1 MTLKSP
7 KVVLVLALMLAASMW
22 CYVDLVL
29 VPYEKADAILSGRP
43 RGNLSDLYPRWLGAR
58 ELLLHGR
65 NPYAPQI
72 TREIQ
77 EGYYGRAI
85 NPALRNDPTDQQGF
99 AYPVYVTFLLAPT
112 VRLPF
117 PLVQAGFRWLLVL
130 LVAASVPL
138 WLYALRWK
146 VSVVSMM
153 TGIVLALGSFPAV
166 QGIKLQQ
173 LTLLACSLLAA
184 SAASL
189 VAGQPVLGGIL
200 LALATI
206 KPQLAVPFV
215 CWLALWTVSNWRSRQ
230 RFAWSFLLG
239 MTVLMAGGEIL
250 LPGWIGQFR
259 AATLAYLDYAG
270 GKSLL
275 DLALGPSIGR
285 YAAAFVVILVAAFC
299 WYTRRE
305 PADSEPFRWTLVVVS
320 TATLTVIPTFAPYN
334 QLLLL
339 PAIMVLLRS
348 TSVLSR
354 TGKLHRLSLALA
366 GIIICAPWFA
376 TLLLNFLLI
385 FMSQARV
392 ERAWAVPL
400 WTSWITPFPVLAAVA
415 LGSMVIFKS
424 RSTEASSVAR

>member
-1 MTLKSP
+1 
-7 KVVLVLALMLAASMW
+7 
-22 CYVDLVL
+22 
-29 VPYEKADAILSGRP
+29 
-43 RGNLSDLYPRWLGAR
+43 
-58 ELLLHGR
+58 
-65 NPYAPQI
+65 
-72 TREIQ
+72 
-77 EGYYGRAI
+77 
-85 NPALRNDPTDQQGF
+85 
-99 AYPVYVTFLLAPT
+99 
-112 VRLPF
+112 
-117 PLVQAGFRWLLVL
+117 
-130 LVAASVPL
+130 L

-146 VSVVSMM
+146 VSAVSMM

-239 MTVLMAGGEIL
+239 MTVLIAGGEIL

-259 AATLAYLDYAG
+259 AATVAYLDYAG

-285 YAAAFVVILVAAFC
+285 FAAVFVVILVAAFC

-305 PADSEPFRWTLVVVS
+305 PADSEPFRWTLAVVS

-354 TGKLHRLSLALA
+354 RGKLHRLSLALA
-366 GIIICAPWFA
+366 GIIICAPWLA
-376 TLLLNFLLI
+376 TLLLDFLLI

>member
-1 MTLKSP
+1 MTVKCP

-29 VPYEKADAILSGRP
+29 VPYEKADAILTGRP

-99 AYPVYVTFLLAPT
+99 AYPVYVAFLLAPT

-117 PLVQAGFRWLLVL
+117 PLVRAGFRWVLVL

-138 WLYALRWK
+138 WLYALRWR
-146 VSVVSMM
+146 VSAFSMM
-153 TGIVLALGSFPAV
+153 TGMLLALGSFPAV

-239 MTVLMAGGEIL
+239 MTVLIAGGEIL

-259 AATLAYLDYAG
+259 AATVAYLDYAG

-285 YAAAFVVILVAAFC
+285 FAAVFVVILVAAFG

-305 PADSEPFRWTLVVVS
+305 PADSEPFRWTLAVVS

-354 TGKLHRLSLALA
+354 RGKLHRLSLALA
-366 GIIICAPWFA
+366 GIIICAPWLA
-376 TLLLNFLLI
+376 TLLLDFLLI
-385 FMSQARV
+385 FMLQARV

>member
-1 MTLKSP
+1 
-7 KVVLVLALMLAASMW
+7 VLALALALAAGMW

-29 VPYEKADAILSGRP
+29 VPYEKAEAILSGRP

-65 NPYAPQI
+65 SPYAPEV

-77 EGYYGRAI
+77 QGYYGRAI

-99 AYPVYVTFLLAPT
+99 AYPVYVTLLLAPT

-117 PLVQAGFRWLLVL
+117 PLVQAGFRWILVF
-130 LVAASVPL
+130 LVAVSVPL
-138 WLYALRWK
+138 WLHALRWR

-153 TGIVLALGSFPAV
+153 TGIALALGSFPAV

-173 LTLLACSLLAA
+173 LTLLVCALLAG
-184 SAASL
+184 SAALL
-189 VAGQPVLGGIL
+189 VAGRPFLAGIL
-200 LALATI
+200 LALATV
-206 KPQLAVPFV
+206 KPQLAAPFA
-215 CWLALWTVSNWRSRQ
+215 CWLALWTASHWRSRQ
-230 RFAWSFLLG
+230 RLAWSFLI
-239 MTVLMAGGEIL
+239 TMALLILGGEIL

-259 AATLAYLDYAG
+259 AATAAYLDYAG

-275 DLALGPSIGR
+275 DLALGPSLGR
-285 YAAAFVVILVAAFC
+285 LAAAIVVLLVAAFC
-299 WYTRRE
+299 WHARRE
-305 PADSEPFRWTLVVVS
+305 PADSEPFRWTLAAVS

-334 QLLLL
+334 QLLLM
-339 PAIMVLLRS
+339 PAIMVLLHS
-348 TSVLSR
+348 TPVLR
-354 TGKLHRLSLALA
+354 QAGPLYRLSLAFA

-376 TLLLNFLLI
+376 TLLLDVLLFFL
-385 FMSQARV
+385 SQARV

-415 LGSMVIFKS
+415 LGSLVILKP
-424 RSTEASSVAR
+424 RSIARPEASSVAR